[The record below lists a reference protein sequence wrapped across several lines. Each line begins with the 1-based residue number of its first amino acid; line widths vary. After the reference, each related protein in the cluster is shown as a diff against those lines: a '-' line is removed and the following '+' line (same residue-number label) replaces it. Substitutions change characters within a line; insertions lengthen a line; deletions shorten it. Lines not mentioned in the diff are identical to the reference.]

1 MHSPIVLTLACVEQ
15 KQTFEDNPPCWKNFI
30 EFIRDQQDLLQWNN
44 MDKGDL
50 IRYFLS
56 FEYDA
61 DIIQYRYDNHSRIE
75 PHPTYIKFYNP
86 NRYLLFML
94 RFS

>member
-1 MHSPIVLTLACVEQ
+1 MFDPIILTLASIEK
-15 KQTFEDNPPCWKNFI
+15 KQTFEDNPTCWKNFI
-30 EFIRDQQDLLQWNN
+30 GFIKDQESLFRFDN
-44 MDKGDL
+44 MDKGEL

-61 DIIQYRYDNHSRIE
+61 DIIQYRYDNYSKIE

-86 NRYLLFML
+86 NGYLLFML